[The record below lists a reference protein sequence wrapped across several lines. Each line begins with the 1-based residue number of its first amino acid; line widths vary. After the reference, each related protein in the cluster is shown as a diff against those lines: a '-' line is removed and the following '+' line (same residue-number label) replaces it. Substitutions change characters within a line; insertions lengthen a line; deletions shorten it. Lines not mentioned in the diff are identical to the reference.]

1 MGYTVTVAPELMV
14 TVAEADFEVSATLV
28 AVTLTEDEFS
38 ALAGAV
44 YSPCVVTVPTVAL
57 PPVTLFTDQ
66 VTLVLSFPVTVAVN
80 CCVACNFTV
89 AVVGVIVTAT
99 VFEPPPQAMTA
110 ADNNSDTR
118 QVSFPEFFDSARP
131 RASAGMKCFSPLK
144 RSADRK
150 FESGSPLVEINRL
163 RSFQKI
169 VQIRSDLQV
178 VNAGRQRIFKGIA

>member
-1 MGYTVTVAPELMV
+1 MTVAPELMV

-57 PPVTLFTDQ
+57 PPVTLFTDH
-66 VTLVLSFPVTVAVN
+66 VTFVLSFPVTVAVN

-118 QVSFPEFFDSARP
+118 KVSFPEFFDGARP

-150 FESGSPLVEINRL
+150 FESGSPLVEINLL
-163 RSFQKI
+163 RIFQKI

-178 VNAGRQRIFKGIA
+178 VNAGRQRVFKRVA